1 MGDSHYLPVMLD
13 MRGKKILLVGGGAIA
28 SEKIG
33 RLLDCTKDITVVAP
47 DCSEKMEEY
56 IENNNLT
63 IYRREFSDSDL
74 EGVDI
79 VIALVS

>member
-33 RLLDCTKDITVVAP
+33 RLLEFFVNSEGNKFSVRQCVV
-47 DCSEKMEEY
+47 S
-56 IENNNLT
+56 NNEIGL
-63 IYRREFSDSDL
+63 
-74 EGVDI
+74 
-79 VIALVS
+79 